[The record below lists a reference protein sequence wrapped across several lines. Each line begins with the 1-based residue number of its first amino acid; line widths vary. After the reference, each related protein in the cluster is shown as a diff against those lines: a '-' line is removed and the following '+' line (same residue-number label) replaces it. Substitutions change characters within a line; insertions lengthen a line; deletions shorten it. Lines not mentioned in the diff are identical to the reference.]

1 MADAT
6 EVAEPLFSAKNRKT
20 FKDPFMVNNPITL
33 QVLGI
38 CSALA
43 VTAQLKPSLVMG
55 IAVVFVVAGANVT
68 ISVMRKFIPGRVRII
83 VEMTVVAT
91 LVILVD
97 QVLRAYAFEVS
108 KQLSLFVGLIITNCI
123 VLGRLEAFAMGNKVW
138 PSFLDGLG
146 NGLSYAAV
154 IAIVGF
160 FRELMGSGQVLGFK
174 VVPQAL
180 YDNLGYT
187 NNGLMVLA
195 PGAFIILGL
204 LIWVQRTV
212 SGHVED

>member
-1 MADAT
+1 
-6 EVAEPLFSAKNRKT
+6 
-20 FKDPFMVNNPITL
+20 
-33 QVLGI
+33 
-38 CSALA
+38 
-43 VTAQLKPSLVMG
+43 
-55 IAVVFVVAGANVT
+55 
-68 ISVMRKFIPGRVRII
+68 
-83 VEMTVVAT
+83 
-91 LVILVD
+91 
-97 QVLRAYAFEVS
+97 
-108 KQLSLFVGLIITNCI
+108 
-123 VLGRLEAFAMGNKVW
+123 MGNKVW

-160 FRELMGSGQVLGFK
+160 FRELMGSGQVLGFQ
-174 VVPQAL
+174 VVPQVL

>member
-6 EVAEPLFSAKNRKT
+6 EAAEPLFSATNRKT

-160 FRELMGSGQVLGFK
+160 FREVMGSGQVLGFK

-187 NNGLMVLA
+187 DNGLMVLA

>member
-1 MADAT
+1 
-6 EVAEPLFSAKNRKT
+6 
-20 FKDPFMVNNPITL
+20 MVNNPITL

-160 FRELMGSGQVLGFK
+160 FREVMGSGQVLGFK

-187 NNGLMVLA
+187 DNGLMVLA